1 MNNKLIKK
9 KASLDK
15 KSIKEIIPKKF
26 SNTFKEKKFG
36 IGENI
41 QQPKDLSR
49 FIKWPKYIKI
59 QRQRKIFSK
68 KLKIPPSIFQ
78 FTRTLDR
85 NLTKQ
90 VFELLN
96 KYKILKKI
104 EKETKISIKPGKIK
118 EKTKFLMK
126 HGIRTVTNLIK
137 KKRALFVIIAHD
149 VNPIECVIWLPALCS
164 KFNVPFSIIK
174 NKSRMGQL
182 VNRKKTSCIAMTI
195 HDVSSINTEIGKILD
210 TFRIHFNNHF
220 EETMRKWGGL

>member
-1 MNNKLIKK
+1 
-9 KASLDK
+9 
-15 KSIKEIIPKKF
+15 
-26 SNTFKEKKFG
+26 
-36 IGENI
+36 
-41 QQPKDLSR
+41 
-49 FIKWPKYIKI
+49 
-59 QRQRKIFSK
+59 
-68 KLKIPPSIFQ
+68 
-78 FTRTLDR
+78 
-85 NLTKQ
+85 
-90 VFELLN
+90 
-96 KYKILKKI
+96 
-104 EKETKISIKPGKIK
+104 
-118 EKTKFLMK
+118 MK